1 MKKYSRMLELNKN
14 ENQEKQERAIQAI
27 REMLKEGK
35 QIAVVDLVKKTGL
48 SRGFFYKNE
57 KVSKVMEEARKN
69 QDGMFFFQKK
79 KVILDQAMDKQLTI
93 YKKQLDQLKMENDL
107 LQKENNKLQ
116 KKNKQKELNFIKGL

>member
-57 KVSKVMEEARKN
+57 KVSKAMEEARKN